1 MSILN
6 LIKSSVAFN
15 QEAHTYHLGDKE
27 LKGVTGM
34 LSAMLFK
41 DKYNGVSEEVL
52 KKAAAYGSGVHEAV
66 ELYHT
71 LGIEDGSDELANYKY
86 LVEKLH
92 LNFEAS
98 EYLVSDNENIA
109 SSIDLVFTNYEGNIL
124 LADIKTTYGGLDKE
138 YLSWQLSV
146 YAYLF
151 ERQNPGMKVAGLM
164 GVWLRHKDSEFSP
177 IHRRP
182 DEEVERLIYEYA
194 NGLECSLTKE
204 QTLPAEVTTLA
215 DAIADMETKIKG
227 MTAQR
232 DELKE
237 KILGLMREN
246 NCDKVELDGRVLI
259 TRVAATTREA
269 LDGKALKA
277 DLPDVYAKY
286 LKTSEVKESL
296 KITVRK

>member
-1 MSILN
+1 MSTLN
-6 LIKSSVAFN
+6 LIKSDVVFN

-41 DKYNGVSEEVL
+41 DKYAGISEDVL

-66 ELYHT
+66 ELWHT
-71 LGIEDGSDELANYKY
+71 LGIDDGSADLETYEL
-86 LVEKLH
+86 LIEEQKLT
-92 LNFEAS
+92 FEAS

-109 SSIDLVFTNYEGNIL
+109 SSIDLVFTDKEGHIM
-124 LADIKTTYGGLDKE
+124 LADIKTTYGGLDRN

-151 ERQNPGMKVAGLM
+151 ERQNPGLHVDSLIGI
-164 GVWLRHKDSEFSP
+164 WLRKGECYTSFID
-177 IHRRP
+177 RRP

-194 NGLECSLTKE
+194 NNLPC
-204 QTLPAEVTTLA
+204 TLNKAADVPAEVATLA
-215 DAIADMETKIKG
+215 DAIADVERTIKT

-237 KILGLMREN
+237 KILGLMRDN

-269 LDGKALKA
+269 LDGKALKESH
-277 DLPDVYAKY
+277 PDIYAQF
-286 LKTSEVKESL
+286 LKTSPVKESL